1 MDTILSL
8 YNSVPGRFV
17 LLSLAIGIMTS
28 GAKLPIGPDSFLRT
42 ILPAIPVL
50 IGCALAVFAPGIWYV
65 PSVDASLPLGMG
77 AGALSSSAV
86 ELYNRYKE
94 DAFKKALAMMARNST
109 PLPVTT
115 QAPTPTEPN
124 GPA

>member
-28 GAKLPIGPDSFLRT
+28 GAKLPLAPDSFWRT

-50 IGCALAVFAPGIWYV
+50 FGCALAVFAPGVWYV
-65 PSVDASLPLGMG
+65 QGIDAALPLGMG

-94 DAFKKALAMMARNST
+94 DAIKKALAALASNSSTT
-109 PLPVTT
+109 PKG
-115 QAPTPTEPN
+115 PN